1 MKKIGILSLALLP
14 VFGFSQKAKV
24 QTAWRAL
31 NDYEATVKDGKPDLV
46 YLTKAKDAIDVALT
60 HEDTK
65 NQGKTHAYKA
75 RISYAFYQ
83 NALNAEL
90 KKLEPTVQDKNERAM
105 LAYGNTPLA
114 DFETANEEINKIQ
127 EVDPKFMETIKDGLT
142 KGTSMLG
149 EEDIKIAMVTQQIK
163 MESANIAQGK
173 YKAKKYDEAADYFYK
188 TAFLNTLL
196 YKVKDTANF
205 YNACISAGKAKNPTK
220 IIDYNKKMIDS
231 KIATPYNYESM
242 YNAQMSKLD
251 TTAAMEIL
259 KKGRVAFPGDLSLM
273 NKETDYYLAK
283 GKQEEALNNLKVS
296 IEKDPKNPVFYL
308 ISGQIYDGMANP
320 KEKGT
325 MKELPKPAN
334 YEECIKNAETYYQ
347 KGIDLNSPNK
357 EYQYN
362 LIFNLGALY
371 NNYGGY
377 YQNRQPATITE
388 MAKTQKENEAKS
400 QEAFKKAIPLLEQ
413 ALAIKPDDRPTM
425 IALRKLY
432 MFTKQDDKA
441 KDMNER
447 LKKQ

>member
-1 MKKIGILSLALLP
+1 MKKIGILSIALLP
-14 VFGFSQKAKV
+14 MLGFSQKTKV

-31 NDYEATVKDGKPDLV
+31 NDYEATVKDGKPDLI
-46 YLTKAKDAIDVALT
+46 YLNKAKDAIDAALV

-75 RISYAFYQ
+75 RISYAYYQ
-83 NALNAEL
+83 NALSQEL
-90 KKLEPTVQDKNERAM
+90 KKLEPTVTDKNERAM
-105 LAYGNTPLA
+105 LAYGNTPLT
-114 DFETANEEINKIQ
+114 DFELANEELNKIQ
-127 EVDPKFMETIKDGLT
+127 ELDPKFMETIKEGLT

-149 EEDIKIAMVTQQIK
+149 EDDVKFALVAQQIK

-188 TAFLNTLL
+188 TGFLNTML

-205 YNACISAGKAKNPTK
+205 YNACISAAKAKSTSR
-220 IIDYNKKMIDS
+220 ILDYNKKMIDG
-231 KIATPYNYESM
+231 KIASPYNYESM
-242 YNAQMSKLD
+242 YNAHMSKLD
-251 TTAAMEIL
+251 TNAAMEVL
-259 KKGRVAFPGDLSLM
+259 KKGRTAFPGDLSLM

-283 GKQEEALNNLKVS
+283 GKQQEALNNLKAS

-308 ISGQIYDGMANP
+308 IMGQIYDGMANP

-325 MKELPKPAN
+325 GKELPKPAD
-334 YEECIKNAETYYQ
+334 YETLITSAEAAYQ

-388 MAKTQKENEAKS
+388 MAKVQKENDAKS
-400 QEAFKKAIPLLEQ
+400 QEAFKKAIPLLER
-413 ALAIKPDDRPTM
+413 ALTIKPDDRPTM

-441 KDMNER
+441 KEMNEK
-447 LKKQ
+447 LKK